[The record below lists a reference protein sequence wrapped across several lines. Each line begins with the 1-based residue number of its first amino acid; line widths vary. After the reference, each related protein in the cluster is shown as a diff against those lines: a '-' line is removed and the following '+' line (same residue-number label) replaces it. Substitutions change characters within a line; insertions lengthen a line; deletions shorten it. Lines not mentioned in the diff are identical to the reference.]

1 MHQINKFILP
11 LVDIL
16 ILHIR
21 TKSSFEKYLYSFLI
35 YKYISSW
42 NPNFSK
48 LFATMVHWW
57 VCLLLIV
64 LALYF
69 MPIHFTQLLEVLFH
83 PMHRSI
89 HPSIHVFS
97 LHVEPL
103 VPLCFHR
110 ISYIRYLLLSSTLL
124 PEYLYFSPIPV
135 FIYIRGEAT
144 KEIIWVIILKT
155 ILTYFN
161 ITMSQLIT
169 IWYGDNQSCIKI

>member
-1 MHQINKFILP
+1 MPETNLRWWT
-11 LVDIL
+11 LRRELLTRL
-16 ILHIR
+16 IRDTGAPRPQFAVKVPIGCQFPNSIDRGFRR
-21 TKSSFEKYLYSFLI
+21 TPRCYET
-35 YKYISSW
+35 
-42 NPNFSK
+42 
-48 LFATMVHWW
+48 A
-57 VCLLLIV
+57 
-64 LALYF
+64 
-69 MPIHFTQLLEVLFH
+69 FTTTSNGD
-83 PMHRSI
+83 RSI